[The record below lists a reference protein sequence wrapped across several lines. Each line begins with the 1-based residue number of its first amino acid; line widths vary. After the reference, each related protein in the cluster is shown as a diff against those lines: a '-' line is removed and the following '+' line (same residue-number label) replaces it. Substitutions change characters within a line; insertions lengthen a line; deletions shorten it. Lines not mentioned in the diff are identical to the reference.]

1 MTKIN
6 NKSKIYIAGHNGMV
20 GSSIWRTLKINGFK
34 NLIGESSSNLD
45 LRNQNEV
52 KDFISNIKPELI
64 IHAAGTVG
72 GILFNINNNL
82 LSILD
87 NNLIGINLVKA
98 SIDNSVENF
107 INISSSCIYPSN
119 FNRPIKESDLLS
131 GRLEKTNEGYAMAKI
146 NTMKIC
152 EYADKYLDN
161 YNYKTIIPCN
171 LYGIKDNFN
180 QKTAHLIP
188 GVLSRVHHAKKNK
201 ISKINIWGDGTARRE
216 FMYVDDVSN
225 FIMFSIKNNFKNI
238 PSSINIGYGKDFS
251 IKEYYKKIAKIVDYK
266 GSFGFDLTK
275 PVGMKRKLID
285 SSIANNLGW
294 KAETNIND
302 GLRITYNYFLKQTNE
317 KV

>member
-20 GSSIWRTLKINGFK
+20 GSSIWRTLKINGFQ

-52 KDFISNIKPELI
+52 EEFICEVKPDLI

-72 GILFNINNNL
+72 GILFNLNNNL

-98 SIDNSVENF
+98 SIDNSVKNF
-107 INISSSCIYPSN
+107 INISSSCVYPSN
-119 FNRPIKESDLLS
+119 INRPIKESDLLS
-131 GRLEKTNEGYAMAKI
+131 NSLEKTNEGYAMAKI

-152 EYADKYLDN
+152 EYADKYLEN
-161 YNYKTIIPCN
+161 YNYKTLIPCN

-180 QKTAHLIP
+180 PKTAHLIP
-188 GVLSRVHHAKKNK
+188 GVLSRVHHAKKSK

-225 FIMFSIKNNFKNI
+225 FIMFSIKNNLKKI
-238 PSSINIGYGKDFS
+238 PTYINIGYGEDFS
-251 IKEYYKKIAKIVDYK
+251 ILEYYKKIAKIVDYR
-266 GSFGFDLTK
+266 GNFVFDLTK
-275 PVGMKRKLID
+275 PVGMKRKLVD
-285 SSIANNLGW
+285 SSIANSLGW

-302 GLRITYNYFLKQTNE
+302 GLKITYNYFLKHTNE
-317 KV
+317 KA